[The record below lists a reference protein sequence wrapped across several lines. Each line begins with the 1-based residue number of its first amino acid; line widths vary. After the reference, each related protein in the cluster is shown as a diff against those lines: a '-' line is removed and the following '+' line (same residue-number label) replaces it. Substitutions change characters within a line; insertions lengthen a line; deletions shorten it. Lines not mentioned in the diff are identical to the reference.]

1 MVTGKCSACGCI
13 GVHACIGKQVP
24 MTKVGDAILVNGIAD
39 FVRAYCSH
47 SKSIDTSSSA
57 SEMDSRIARYTS
69 T

>member
-1 MVTGKCSACGCI
+1 MVTGKCSVCGCI

-24 MTKVGDAILVNGIAD
+24 MTKVGDAVFVNGIAE
-39 FVRAYCSH
+39 FVRAYCIH

>member
-1 MVTGKCSACGCI
+1 MVMGKCSACGCI

-24 MTKVGDAILVNGIAD
+24 MTKVGDAVFVNGIAE

-57 SEMDSRIARYTS
+57 SEMDSRIARCTS

>member
-1 MVTGKCSACGCI
+1 MHVVVCGCT

-24 MTKVGDAILVNGIAD
+24 MPKVGDAVFVNGIAE

-47 SKSIDTSSSA
+47 SKRSDVPNKA
-57 SEMDSRIARYTS
+57 SDVGSGIARYTS

>member
-13 GVHACIGKQVP
+13 GVHACIGKQVL
-24 MTKVGDAILVNGIAD
+24 MTKVGDAVFVNGIAE

-57 SEMDSRIARYTS
+57 SEMDSRIARYTN

>member
-24 MTKVGDAILVNGIAD
+24 MTKVGDTILVNGIAE
-39 FVRAYCSH
+39 FVRAYCSR
-47 SKSIDTSSSA
+47 SKRSGTSSNSSDA
-57 SEMDSRIARYTS
+57 GGGIARYTS